1 MIPFISFW
9 QSCPACW
16 SSPLHVT
23 LINSFTTEILGTI
36 KTIGTEAPYV
46 GKYVS
51 PSRFDSGK
59 FIAPKQNILSKTTRR
74 ARETLW
80 SALAVRRIHLEFSD
94 LANIWDSL
102 SVMARNKTIIRDRQ
116 KVWRIEQDIN
126 KKKYELSVWWGWTD
140 KIAWVTLENMQD
152 IIERYKWLW
161 VLDAWTEIS
170 NWAEY
175 WDLIMLLWKTN
186 SSLKHLVA
194 LGWEDRAK
202 NKKTIPFQSTQNKV
216 SIQIKE
222 EAIQQIKE
230 NYDCTKM
237 YACEDSRWNIQ
248 EEIKKIGEIYKNWRN
263 NARSEVKRANS
274 ELIKAYSKENLKKVI
289 TENAIFNQLSGAINE
304 VKDRRNRAKSEIE
317 NSAVYQQIEERTDD
331 DWLFNLSSSN
341 SQQTTST
348 SDWKFTFNW
357 QKPTE
362 NTTENSTEAKNQI
375 PLDISSEKQNIV
387 IDFQSSFNNAI
398 ETIQA
403 EKNQIK
409 GKYTTLDTP
418 YDILSKFVLLSE
430 RINNINNKIIWSKDW
445 IDNCLIKNLWLLCE
459 KQCSNILNKKCYY

>member
-1 MIPFISFW
+1 MNKAKILLSTIIIIWWMLPFISFW

-23 LINSFTTEILGTI
+23 LINSFTTEMLWTI
-36 KTIGTEAPYV
+36 KTIWSEAPYA
-46 GKYVS
+46 GKYVP

-59 FIAPKQNILSKTTRR
+59 FIAPKQSLLSKTTRR

-80 SALAVRRIHLEFSD
+80 SALAIRRIHLEFSD

-102 SVMARNKTIIRDRQ
+102 AVMARNKTIIRDRQ

-126 KKKYELSVWWGWTD
+126 KKKYELSVWWWRTD
-140 KIAWVTLENMQD
+140 KIWWINLETMKE

-161 VLDAWTEIS
+161 VLWESTNIA

-175 WDLIMLLWKTN
+175 WDLIMLLWRTN

-194 LGWEDRAK
+194 LGWEDRSK
-202 NKKTIPFQSTQNKV
+202 ITKTIPFQWTNGKI

-230 NYDCTKM
+230 NYDCTKK
-237 YACEDSRWNIQ
+237 YACEDSRWSIQ
-248 EEIKKIGEIYKNWRN
+248 EEIKKIWEIYKNWRN
-263 NARSEVKRANS
+263 NASTEFKSANQR
-274 ELIKAYSKENLKKVI
+274 LVQAYSKENLKKVI
-289 TENAIFNQLSGAINE
+289 TENPIFNQLSGAINE
-304 VKDRRNRAKSEIE
+304 VKDRRNRAKYEKIKIDEIKDEEIKNEE
-317 NSAVYQQIEERTDD
+317 NDKKWTTWDTKKTITDI
-331 DWLFNLSSSN
+331 
-341 SQQTTST
+341 
-348 SDWKFTFNW
+348 
-357 QKPTE
+357 
-362 NTTENSTEAKNQI
+362 KNEF
-375 PLDISSEKQNIV
+375 PLAISSEKQNIV
-387 IDFQSSFNNAI
+387 NNFQDNFNKTI
-398 ETIQA
+398 ETIQT
-403 EKNQIK
+403 EKNQMK
-409 GKYTTLDTP
+409 NKYSTLDTP

>member
-23 LINSFTTEILGTI
+23 LINSFTTEILWTI
-36 KTIGTEAPYV
+36 KTIGSEAPYA
-46 GKYVS
+46 GKYVP

-59 FIAPKQNILSKTTRR
+59 FVAPKQSLLSKTTRR

-126 KKKYELSVWWGWTD
+126 KKKYELSVWWWRTD
-140 KIAWVTLENMQD
+140 KIWWVTLENMQD

-161 VLDAWTEIS
+161 VLWTWTEIA

-202 NKKTIPFQSTQNKV
+202 NTKEIPFQWTEGKA
-216 SIQIKE
+216 SIQIKK

-248 EEIKKIGEIYKNWRN
+248 EEIKKIWEIYKNWRN
-263 NARSEVKRANS
+263 NARSEVKRASS
-274 ELIKAYSKENLKKVI
+274 ELLEAYSKENLKKVI
-289 TENAIFNQLSGAINE
+289 TENAIFNQFSGAINE
-304 VKDRRNRAKSEIE
+304 VKDRRNRAKYEIE
-317 NSAVYQQIEERTDD
+317 NSAVYQQVQVRTDED
-331 DWLFNLSSSN
+331 N
-341 SQQTTST
+341 TEETSEST
-348 SDWKFTFNW
+348 VNNI
-357 QKPTE
+357 TE
-362 NTTENSTEAKNQI
+362 TKNQF
-375 PLDISSEKQNIV
+375 PLNIDTNKQEIV
-387 IDFQSSFNNAI
+387 IDFQNSFN
-398 ETIQA
+398 ETIDTIKA
-403 EKNQIK
+403 EKKQMK
-409 GKYTTLDTP
+409 DKYTTLDTP
-418 YDILSKFVLLSE
+418 HDILSKFVLLSE

>member
-23 LINSFTTEILGTI
+23 LINSFTTEILWTI

-59 FIAPKQNILSKTTRR
+59 FIAPKQNLLSKTTRR

-126 KKKYELSVWWGWTD
+126 KKKYELSVWWWRTD
-140 KIAWVTLENMQD
+140 KIAWVTLENMKE

-161 VLDAWTEIS
+161 VLWDWTEIA

-194 LGWEDRAK
+194 LGWENRAK
-202 NKKTIPFQSTQNKV
+202 NTKEIPFQWTESKI

-248 EEIKKIGEIYKNWRN
+248 EEIKKIWEIYKNWRN

-274 ELIKAYSKENLKKVI
+274 ELVKAYSKENLKKVI
-289 TENAIFNQLSGAINE
+289 TENAIFNQFSGAINE
-304 VKDRRNRAKSEIE
+304 VKDRRNRAKHEIE
-317 NSAVYQQIEERTDD
+317 NSAVYQQIQVRTDD
-331 DWLFNLSSSN
+331 GNKEGTWAS
-341 SQQTTST
+341 TTWAST
-348 SDWKFTFNW
+348 TKTITDI
-357 QKPTE
+357 
-362 NTTENSTEAKNQI
+362 KNQF
-375 PLDISSEKQNIV
+375 PLDISTEKQNIV
-387 IDFQSSFNNAI
+387 IDFQNSFN
-398 ETIQA
+398 ETIDTIKI
-403 EKNQIK
+403 EKNQMK
-409 GKYTTLDTP
+409 SKYATLDTP
-418 YDILSKFVLLSE
+418 HDILSKFVLLSE